1 MIVLKKI
8 CKSFADKKV
17 LNNISL
23 HIAPGESVG
32 IIGLNGA
39 GKTTLL
45 NIIAGTLNPDN
56 GFIRVNGAKQLI
68 ADKKALKD
76 VAYVSGTK
84 SQLWNDLPV
93 KSSYDNLMVMYGSNP
108 EEYNKTFLK
117 MDEILNVSELMN
129 ATPKELSLGEKMRC
143 ELMYAMLINPKILML
158 DEAMIGLDVTVKH
171 KMVKYLEEMKGSR
184 TLIYTSHNLLEVE
197 KICDRIILLDN
208 GKVIYDGAVKSI
220 IKEFSPLHKIELEI
234 DGEIPD
240 FMDIPIAKYS
250 LTNNLLSI
258 EYDREI
264 VETAQ
269 IVKHIMKKNAIN
281 NFRFIE
287 PDLEDTIK
295 KIYERML

>member
-108 EEYNKTFLK
+108 
-117 MDEILNVSELMN
+117 
-129 ATPKELSLGEKMRC
+129 
-143 ELMYAMLINPKILML
+143 
-158 DEAMIGLDVTVKH
+158 
-171 KMVKYLEEMKGSR
+171 
-184 TLIYTSHNLLEVE
+184 
-197 KICDRIILLDN
+197 
-208 GKVIYDGAVKSI
+208 
-220 IKEFSPLHKIELEI
+220 
-234 DGEIPD
+234 
-240 FMDIPIAKYS
+240 
-250 LTNNLLSI
+250 
-258 EYDREI
+258 
-264 VETAQ
+264 
-269 IVKHIMKKNAIN
+269 
-281 NFRFIE
+281 
-287 PDLEDTIK
+287 
-295 KIYERML
+295 